1 MECQKLY
8 YDRVHEIQSRE
19 LGHERMNDIGVLG
32 MTCESIM
39 KLRRTEKARN
49 KVDRKR
55 RKVIE
60 KMTDAQLYSKLD
72 DNVDV
77 LKVLEHFDK

>member
-1 MECQKLY
+1 MDCQKLY
-8 YDRVHEIQSRE
+8 YDVVHEIQSRD

-49 KVDRKR
+49 KIDRKR
-55 RKVIE
+55 RKTI
-60 KMTDAQLYSKLD
+60 KKIPDAQLQSMLLD
-72 DNVDV
+72 KSTVQ
-77 LKVLEHFDK
+77 KQLEALV

>member
-1 MECQKLY
+1 MDCQKLY

-49 KVDRKR
+49 KIDRKR
-55 RKVIE
+55 RKTI
-60 KMTDAQLYSKLD
+60 KKIPDAQLQSMLLD
-72 DNVDV
+72 KSTVQ
-77 LKVLEHFDK
+77 KQLEALV